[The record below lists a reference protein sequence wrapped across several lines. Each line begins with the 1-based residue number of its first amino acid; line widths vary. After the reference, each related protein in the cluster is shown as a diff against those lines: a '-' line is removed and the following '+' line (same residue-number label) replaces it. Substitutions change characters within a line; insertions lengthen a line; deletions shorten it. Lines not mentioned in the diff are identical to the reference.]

1 MEGRV
6 HSLQSLGTVDGPGL
20 RYVVFLQ
27 GCPLRCVYCHNPD
40 TWDPAGGAVMGTEEL
55 VEKILRCR
63 PYFGTEGGVTVSGGE
78 PLLQAEFVT
87 QLFARLKRE
96 GVHTALDT
104 CGYFPEKS
112 LSSVLALTDLVLF
125 VIKLMGRE
133 AHHKYMGV
141 SNDLISKNL
150 RTIIQSRAEVFIRI
164 PVIPGVNDAPENLTA
179 TAEFVASLGSPHV
192 DLLPYHNYGEGKYLI
207 LDQPYPMS
215 GTARPSREHMERCR
229 AFFTDRG
236 IDCTIH

>member
-27 GCPLRCVYCHNPD
+27 GCPLRCAYCHNPD

-87 QLFARLKRE
+87 QLFARLKQE

-104 CGYFPEKS
+104 SGAGDLGKAP
-112 LSSVLALTDLVLF
+112 ALLTVTDLVL
-125 VIKLMGRE
+125 L
-133 AHHKYMGV
+133 
-141 SNDLISKNL
+141 DLKFPTEEGY
-150 RTIIQSRAEVFIRI
+150 RQHCR
-164 PVIPGVNDAPENLTA
+164 G
-179 TAEFVASLGSPHV
+179 SLGQTEAFAALVAEKQVPLWVRHV
-192 DLLPYHNYGEGKYLI
+192 VAPGLNDTLEDMAAVKSWAQRQPTLEKIEWLPFHNLCLEKYQQLGVPFPLADTPPMDREKLDRLI
-207 LDQPYPMS
+207 AAL
-215 GTARPSREHMERCR
+215 G
-229 AFFTDRG
+229 
-236 IDCTIH
+236 

>member
-40 TWDPAGGAVMGTEEL
+40 TWDPAGGTVMDTEEL

-63 PYFGTEGGVTVSGGE
+63 PYFRAEGGVTVSGGE

-87 QLFARLKRE
+87 QLFARLKQE

-104 CGYFPEKS
+104 SGAGDLRKAP
-112 LSSVLALTDLVLF
+112 ALLEVTDLVL
-125 VIKLMGRE
+125 L
-133 AHHKYMGV
+133 
-141 SNDLISKNL
+141 DLKFPTEEGY
-150 RTIIQSRAEVFIRI
+150 RQHCR
-164 PVIPGVNDAPENLTA
+164 G
-179 TAEFVASLGSPHV
+179 SLGQTEAFAALVAEKQVPLWVRHV
-192 DLLPYHNYGEGKYLI
+192 VAPGLNDTLEDMAAVKAWAQRQPTLEKIEWLPFHNLCLEKYQQLGVPFPLADTPPMDREKLDRLI
-207 LDQPYPMS
+207 AAL
-215 GTARPSREHMERCR
+215 G
-229 AFFTDRG
+229 
-236 IDCTIH
+236 